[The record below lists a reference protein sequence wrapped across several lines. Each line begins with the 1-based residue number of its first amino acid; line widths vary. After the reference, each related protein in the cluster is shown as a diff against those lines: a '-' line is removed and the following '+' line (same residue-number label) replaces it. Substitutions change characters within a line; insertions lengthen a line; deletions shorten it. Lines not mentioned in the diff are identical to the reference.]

1 MQVYKIPLD
10 ANHMETTQHGSPR
23 FPLAVYTT
31 EIRKNILGYIDWH
44 WHQELQFC
52 VVTKGEVCFFV
63 NQTQILLKAGDGI
76 FINTGQL
83 HKAID
88 HADSDGTYI
97 CLDFHPDLIS
107 GFSGSIMQT
116 KYVLPYL
123 KDRNFSYCV
132 LRRDVLWQSE
142 MLDLIL
148 AVSQE
153 FHREN
158 ADEMQIFI
166 WLTMLWHTFVT
177 SGFTQN
183 KTCDTSVGPQVRI
196 MLEYIRANYTGAI
209 TLDAIAKEASLAKST
224 CCREFKKQMGCTIF
238 EHILNLRLQK
248 ASHLLLSSQANIT
261 EISLLCGF
269 ANSSYF
275 TREFREKTGL
285 SPSAYRKEK
294 RTSSAEI
301 LSTM

>member
-1 MQVYKIPLD
+1 MIAPHPFCLRCSKTRV
-10 ANHMETTQHGSPR
+10 T
-23 FPLAVYTT
+23 YTT
-31 EIRKNILGYIDWH
+31 SLSLIFCYFYFLKQRFHLPFHISLYNRFYKHKYSKNILGYIDWH

-88 HADSDGTYI
+88 HEDSDGTYI
-97 CLDFHPDLIS
+97 CLDFHPDLI
-107 GFSGSIMQT
+107 
-116 KYVLPYL
+116 
-123 KDRNFSYCV
+123 
-132 LRRDVLWQSE
+132 
-142 MLDLIL
+142 L

-158 ADEMQIFI
+158 TDEMQIFI
-166 WLTMLWHTFVT
+166 WLIMLWHTFVT